1 MAKPL
6 VKIIDAQLRKTIKQN
21 NEMVAM
27 VVDSEKIN
35 RVYVLVKNL
44 PEPYKGGEYY
54 FLLKIPEEF
63 PDKVPELEA
72 LTPNGVYG
80 LGGAICIS
88 IGTFHQDDNKVERD
102 GSYYGWKPSLGL
114 YGFAVSGII
123 NGILSFGSSDTGIR
137 IIQST
142 NEEKNKMAK
151 ESISYNK
158 VNNAN
163 IYSLFEELRKSKPD
177 LSVWN

>member
-6 VKIIDAQLRKTIKQN
+6 VKLIDAQIRKTLKQN
-21 NEMVAM
+21 NEMVTM
-27 VVDSEKIN
+27 VMDPEKIN
-35 RVYVLVKNL
+35 LVYVLIKNL
-44 PEPYKGGEYY
+44 PEPYQKGEYY

-88 IGTFHQDDNKVERD
+88 IGTFHQDDNKVEKD

-123 NGILSFGSSDTGIR
+123 NGILSFSKSDTGIR
-137 IIQST
+137 IIHT
-142 NEEKNKMAK
+142 TPEEKIKMAQ
-151 ESISYNK
+151 ESASYNK
-158 VNNAN
+158 LNNTR
-163 IYSLFEELRKSKPD
+163 IYSLFEELRKSKPE